1 MQVTW
6 QNLKDHFATVG
17 AVAHADVFS
26 TPDGRSAGCGKVVFE
41 DPASADAAIARLNET
56 VLKGRHIFVREVCHA
71 GFTAE
76 LVVGGTLLHHG
87 YRTVRTPRVQPAVV
101 GLRQGPKPCCRRR
114 VKQQLPPG
122 VATTRACSWTM

>member
-1 MQVTW
+1 MDDCLQVTW

-71 GFTAE
+71 VLAQSWLWAAPYSTM
-76 LVVGGTLLHHG
+76 GT
-87 YRTVRTPRVQPAVV
+87 
-101 GLRQGPKPCCRRR
+101 GP
-114 VKQQLPPG
+114 
-122 VATTRACSWTM
+122 